1 MKAADEGSGMRP
13 DQEREYTD
21 YVSGRLPHL
30 HRTAY
35 LLCGDPHRADDIVQ
49 ATLTALYVQWKRVTA
64 ADNVDGYVHTILIR
78 RYLDER
84 RLRWSRVR
92 LGDAPAHVASVEAA
106 EHGIVER
113 DELMTA
119 LRALPRGQRA
129 VVVLRYFGDLSVEA
143 TAEAL
148 KCSVGNVKSQCA
160 RGLVTL
166 RAALHPDHQVSTGQ
180 GMREQS

>member
-1 MKAADEGSGMRP
+1 MRS
-13 DQEREYTD
+13 DQEKEYTA
-21 YVSGRLPHL
+21 YVSGRLHHL

-35 LLCGDPHRADDIVQ
+35 LLCGDTHRADDIVQ

-64 ADNVDGYVHTILIR
+64 ADNVDGYVHKILIR

-84 RLRWSRVR
+84 RLRWARVR
-92 LGDAPAHVASVEAA
+92 LGETPAHVASVEAA
-106 EHGIVER
+106 ERGIVER
-113 DELMTA
+113 DELITA
-119 LRALPRGQRA
+119 LRALPKGQRA

-160 RGLVTL
+160 RGLATL
-166 RAALHPDHQVSTGQ
+166 RAALPPQGQVSTGQ
-180 GMREQS
+180 GMRMDHDG